1 MALSVMALVTACTND
16 ETIEMN
22 QGDGITFNTVAE
34 KATRTGSE
42 ATTTNSIKDFH
53 VYAFTQGLEYMNHDV
68 TRTGDTWT
76 YGDTKFWPK
85 STVDFY
91 SYSPMDMRR
100 GTVNITAEGEKK
112 IEKYLVAGDEDFLYA
127 LNLGEKKADH
137 EAKKPVNINFRH
149 ALSQIVFK
157 IKNTNPNLTVF
168 VDGIRVEG
176 VENTGDF
183 TWPTKGTAEYWDGSE
198 ADTET
203 DNSWG
208 TWNIVYNPK
217 EAEKIFYDA
226 DITPIMEEGLV
237 GSKEAPVQDLTVK
250 MDNNSYKGLLLLPQ
264 TLNPWITNTG
274 DVDTD
279 GDPIYKITGTARV
292 LVKCRLVDTETNV
305 QLWPKP
311 EEGAVTKFVGVS
323 LVGETVAEADQAA
336 QVWKQG
342 KRYVYTLIF
351 GEGGGF
357 NPENPDPEN
366 PDPEPVLVP
375 ITFDVTVDNFVE
387 YPQDL
392 DASVPDSKPGK

>member
-1 MALSVMALVTACTND
+1 MALSAMALVTACTND

-22 QGDGITFNTVAE
+22 QGDGITFNTVAG

-68 TRTGDTWT
+68 TKTGNTWT
-76 YGDTKFWPK
+76 YGDTKFWPE

-91 SYSPMDMRR
+91 SYSPMKIG

-217 EAEKIFYDA
+217 EAERISYNA
-226 DITPIMEEGLV
+226 DITPIMGEGLV

-357 NPENPDPEN
+357 DPENPDPEN